1 MKRFIALPI
10 LVLAL
15 IGLMQIGFAG
25 PERYSG
31 KELKQV
37 APAPEPECN
46 WTGFHIGIHAG
57 WAEGPLNWIDADTSI
72 FPETGADTGGPETL
86 NVQTTSGFIGGFQLG
101 YDYQWH
107 WLVAGVEGELSY
119 GDVKSDSFENLAT
132 GEGTDSGPTNH
143 FRSRNDY
150 GGSIAGRLGFAWKK
164 WLFYGK
170 GGGAFAHTKYNFDS
184 GRNTFS
190 ADETRFSPMVGAG
203 IEYMINCNWSFKLEY
218 QHAFFGTE
226 AIDGTTVEAI
236 DSAGAGGPEH
246 ESYDIDTQQNSVRV
260 GLNYRF

>member
-1 MKRFIALPI
+1 MKKLIALPI

-15 IGLMQIGFAG
+15 IGVMQIVFAG

-37 APAPEPECN
+37 APTPEPECN

-57 WAEGPLNWIDADTSI
+57 WAEGPLNWIDSDTSI
-72 FPETGADTGGPETL
+72 FPDPGADTGGPETL
-86 NVQTTSGFIGGFQLG
+86 IVQTTSGFIGGLQLG
-101 YDYQWH
+101 YDYQWR
-107 WLVAGVEGELSY
+107 WLVIGAEGEFSY
-119 GDVKSDSFENLAT
+119 GDVKSDDLQNL
-132 GEGTDSGPTNH
+132 GSGNPNH
-143 FRSRNDY
+143 YRSRNDY
-150 GGSIAGRLGFAWKK
+150 GGSIAGRVGFAWNK

-170 GGGAFAHTKYNFDS
+170 GGGAYAHTKYNFDHGNS
-184 GRNTFS
+184 TFK

-203 IEYMINCNWSFKLEY
+203 IEYMINCHWSMKLEY
-218 QHAFFGTE
+218 QHAFYGTE
-226 AIDGTTVEAI
+226 SIDGTNIEAAE
-236 DSAGAGGPEH
+236 SGGRPSPEH